1 MKSLVRALLLV
12 LLMAL
17 LPSAAFA
24 HASLIG
30 SDPADG
36 ALVMRAP
43 ATVTLSFNEPVAP
56 LTIRMID
63 ASGAATAITDI
74 RRDGA
79 RLVLTPPSISGDGA
93 RVISWRVM
101 SADGHPVGGSL
112 TFWIGQRGDA
122 APQTVRSEDKVLRGA
137 IWLARI
143 IVYLGLFVGVGGAF
157 FTAWIG
163 PSDAVAMR
171 RTGVVVSVAA
181 LIALALSVG
190 LQGLDALGLP
200 LPSLISNGDAWVIG
214 ARGSF
219 GHAVG
224 FAAAALLLAMLSSRF
239 SPPLRRAMALLA
251 LIGAGLA
258 LAATGHAASA
268 QPRYLT
274 MPAVFLHGV
283 SLAFWIGALLPLA
296 LAMREP
302 REIAVGMLMRFS
314 RAIPFAVAV
323 LLASGLL
330 LATIQLERLDALWT
344 TDYGRVLAIKLALV
358 AALLL
363 LALWNRLWL
372 TPRIGNGGHARRL
385 MRRSIVAEL
394 VLVVAILGVVG
405 LWRFTPPPRAL
416 VVANDDFFTHVH
428 AERAM
433 ADVTLSPGHAGPIT
447 ITIQLRTPDERL
459 LNAKGVS
466 VMLSNPEAG
475 IEPATAEAKPAG
487 EGQWRVAMAAPV
499 PGRWTLR
506 LDILISDFDSLSV
519 EAPVLIK

>member
-1 MKSLVRALLLV
+1 VRSLVRALLLV

-17 LPSAAFA
+17 MPSAAFA

-30 SDPADG
+30 SDPPDG

-43 ATVTLSFNEPVAP
+43 ATVTLTFNEPVAP
-56 LTIRMID
+56 LTIRMVN
-63 ASGAATAITDI
+63 ASGAATAVTDI

-79 RLVLTPPSISGDGA
+79 QLVLTPPAVPGEGA
-93 RVISWRVM
+93 RVVSWRVM

-122 APQTVRSEDKVLRGA
+122 APLTVRSDDKVLRGA

-143 IVYLGLFVGVGGAF
+143 AIYLGLFVGVGGAF
-157 FTAWIG
+157 FVAWIG
-163 PSDAVAMR
+163 SRDVALMR
-171 RTGVVVSVAA
+171 RTGVAVSVAA
-181 LIALALSVG
+181 LVALVLSVG

-200 LPSLISNGDAWVIG
+200 LPSLSNGDAWAIG

-219 GHAVG
+219 GQAVG
-224 FAAAALLLAMLSSRF
+224 FAAAALLLAMLSFRC

-251 LIGAGLA
+251 LIGTGLA

-268 QPRYLT
+268 RPRYLT

-296 LAMREP
+296 FAMRGP
-302 REIAVGMLMRFS
+302 RERAVGMLMRFS
-314 RAIPFAVAV
+314 RAIPFAVAA

-330 LATIQLERLDALWT
+330 LAIIQLERLDALWS

-358 AALLL
+358 VALLL

-372 TPRIGNGGHARRL
+372 TPRIDNYGRARRL
-385 MRRSIVAEL
+385 MRRSIFAEL
-394 VLVVAILGVVG
+394 ALAVVILGVVG
-405 LWRFTPPPRAL
+405 LWRFTPPPRAI

-433 ADVTLSPGHAGPIT
+433 ADVTLSPGHAGPIR
-447 ITIQLRTPDERL
+447 IAVQLRTPDERL
-459 LNAKGVS
+459 LNAKGLTVT
-466 VMLSNPEAG
+466 LSNPEAG
-475 IEPATAEAKPAG
+475 IEPATAEAQPAG
-487 EGQWRVAMAAPV
+487 EGQWQVAMAAPV

>member
-1 MKSLVRALLLV
+1 MKQAVWAMLMLLA
-12 LLMAL
+12 AL

-24 HASLIG
+24 HASLIS

-43 ATVTLSFNEPVAP
+43 AVVTLTFNEPVSP
-56 LTIRMID
+56 LSIRIVD

-74 RRDGA
+74 RRDGT
-79 RLVLTPPSISGDGA
+79 RLILTPPSISGERA
-93 RVISWRVM
+93 RVVSWRVM

-112 TFWIGQRGDA
+112 TFWIGRRGDG
-122 APQTVRSEDKVLRGA
+122 APQTVRSEDQVLRGA

-143 IVYLGLFVGVGGAF
+143 VVYLGLFVGVGGAF

-163 PSDAVAMR
+163 PHDAAAMR
-171 RTGVVVSVAA
+171 RVGVGVSVAA
-181 LIALALSVG
+181 LVALALSVG

-200 LPSLISNGDAWVIG
+200 LSSLSNGDAWIIG
-214 ARGSF
+214 VRGSF

-224 FAAAALLLAMLSSRF
+224 FAASALLLAMLSFRL

-251 LIGAGLA
+251 LIGTGIA

-268 QPRYLT
+268 QPTFLT

-296 LAMREP
+296 FAMRSP
-302 REIAVGMLMRFS
+302 RETAVNVLTRFS
-314 RAIPFAVAV
+314 RAIPFAVAA

-330 LATIQLERLDALWT
+330 LATIQLKRLDALWT

-385 MRRSIVAEL
+385 MRRSIFTEL
-394 VLVVAILGVVG
+394 VLAVAIFGVVG

-433 ADVTLSPGHAGPIT
+433 ADVTLSPGHAGPIR
-447 ITIQLRTPDERL
+447 IAVQLRTPDERL
-459 LNAKGVS
+459 LNAKGLS
-466 VMLSNPEAG
+466 VTLSNPEAG
-475 IEPATAEAKPAG
+475 IEPATAEAQPAG

-506 LDILISDFDSLSV
+506 LDILISDFDSLIV
-519 EAPVLIK
+519 EAPLLIK